1 MHPTLR
7 PFIHQFTGVV
17 LASLVPVILTA
28 FLSIPLSL
36 GAHPGE
42 PRAPTPG
49 LDRHMS

>member
-7 PFIHQFTGVV
+7 QFIQEFTGVA

-28 FLSIPLSL
+28 FLSIPISL
-36 GAHPGE
+36 GANPGE
-42 PRAPTPG
+42 PRVPTAG

>member
-7 PFIHQFTGVV
+7 QFIQEFTGVA
-17 LASLVPVILTA
+17 LASLVPVVLTA

-42 PRAPTPG
+42 TRAPTPG

>member
-7 PFIHQFTGVV
+7 PFMRQFTGVV

-42 PRAPTPG
+42 TRAPSPG